1 MNRTAIR
8 LLAAMTA
15 FGCAAPV
22 AAADFTFDV
31 PVRVDNL
38 PSLTSI
44 GVQCAVYTAYP
55 AGSIIA
61 VSRSVPVPVSGGSYA
76 GTVVVEVNNGGL
88 TPSSDARAYGCALT
102 GEGTGRTG
110 TRYGLSPDNFADVYT
125 RATGHSLVSPN
136 NQVRGPIP

>member
-8 LLAAMTA
+8 LLAALTA
-15 FGCAAPV
+15 VACAAPCV
-22 AAADFTFDV
+22 AADFTFDV

-44 GVQCAVYTAYP
+44 AVNCVVYTAYP
-55 AGSIIA
+55 GGSIIA
-61 VSRSVPVPVSGGSYA
+61 VNRSAPVPVSGGSYA
-76 GTVVVEVNNGGL
+76 GTIVVEVNNAGL
-88 TPSSDARAYGCALT
+88 TPSSDARAYSCALT

-110 TRYGLSPDNFADVYT
+110 TRYGLSPDNFADVYA

-136 NQVRGPIP
+136 NRVRGPIP